1 MYPSMIYLYNL
12 STETI
17 NCSCCADDPLA
28 KIPWSVMIIINT
40 RLMKDKNKSNRLPV
54 PHYWICRKKRGKFAE
69 IMLDLYNK
77 KMECKREGNS
87 LKEKAIKLLANS
99 GYGAFGEPHFEFY
112 DFRVAELVTAFAF
125 YTISNISNLLV
136 KKSGDP
142 NIVIYGDTDSIFVN
156 SESLNNKLDIE
167 NEVKTKFRIE
177 MSEDKEWHIFAQ
189 FGKKEYSGVLSNGK
203 YVTTQIYGTRDDKP
217 KDFIKNTAKLS
228 GLDIILSQNRKEEAR
243 QLVKDAYKIMVE
255 KILSNDTDFVRN
267 ELGWSQKLS
276 KDLIE
281 YSNNDWHRIIYN
293 ERLEDNSDNMEL
305 VNASSLKGTVQT
317 FWKIKPI
324 KIDNGDSKK
333 KSEKKYTMHPER
345 YELDLSQYKK
355 DLWTCFENIL
365 IAYGFTN
372 EELTQ
377 LSNQLID

>member
-40 RLMKDKNKSNRLPV
+40 RLMKDKNKSNRPPV
-54 PHYWICRKKRGKFAE
+54 PYYWICQKKKGKLAK

-345 YELDLSQYKK
+345 YELDLTRYKK
-355 DLWTCFENIL
+355 RFMDML
-365 IAYGFTN
+365 
-372 EELTQ
+372 
-377 LSNQLID
+377 